1 MERIKAVYRVQCD
14 AAHIAARA
22 EAIAFEQSV
31 EVPRAAIFS
40 QWVLDHILAR
50 VENIEPMADGAF
62 KVTIALATETTAF
75 EPGQLMSMLY
85 GNISLADD
93 VQILD
98 ADFPPE
104 LVAAFAGPRHGIAG
118 IRKACN
124 AHGRP
129 LTCSALKPQG
139 LDSDTLAKLA
149 YTFALAG
156 VDMIKD
162 DHGIMDQSYSRF
174 ADRVPK
180 VQAAVNRANRE
191 TGGSTIYAPSLY
203 GGPVR
208 LVEACRI
215 VRDEGVGAAML
226 IPMIVGLP
234 TFHEIA
240 GGHLQVPVLAHP
252 GFAGAQRIAPPLL
265 FGKLFRLLGA
275 DAVIFVNHHGRF
287 TWPRDVCEE
296 VGRRMRAPWGNLQP
310 ALPVPAGGMTLDR
323 VGDMKASYGEDAM
336 FLIGGGLLTA
346 GDRLLERCREFVAM
360 VAEPVSGAMAA
371 ASESA
376 ATAGSP
382 QSAI

>member
-1 MERIKAVYRVQCD
+1 MERIKAIYRVESD
-14 AAHIAARA
+14 AAGIASRA

-40 QWVLDHILAR
+40 QWVLDNILAR
-50 VENIEPMADGAF
+50 VEDIEPMPDGAF

-98 ADFPPE
+98 AEFPAE
-104 LVAAFAGPRHGIAG
+104 LVAAFAGPRHGIEG

-139 LDSDTLAKLA
+139 LDNDALAKLA

-174 ADRVPK
+174 AERVPK

-191 TGGSTIYAPSLY
+191 TGGSTVYAPSLY
-203 GGPVR
+203 GSPSK
-208 LVEACRI
+208 LIESCRI
-215 VRDEGVGAAML
+215 VREEGVGAAML
-226 IPMIVGLP
+226 IPMIIGLP

-252 GFAGAQRIAPPLL
+252 GFGGAQRIAPPLL

-275 DAVIFVNHHGRF
+275 DAIIFVNHHGRF
-287 TWPRDVCEE
+287 AWPREVCET
-296 VGRRMRAPWGNLQP
+296 VGETMRAPLGALKP

-323 VGDMKASYGEDAM
+323 VDDMKASYGEDAM

-346 GDRLLERCREFVAM
+346 GDQLLERCREFVAM
-360 VAEPVSGAMAA
+360 VARKE
-371 ASESA
+371 E
-376 ATAGSP
+376 AT
-382 QSAI
+382 I